1 MRDRSAGAGN
11 QSTLEAMADSRL
23 AEELGFRAHNPI
35 YFKADGHYEET
46 TGQVARTFKGYE
58 YVKASAG
65 GALPLRTPRVVP
77 TRACVRA

>member
-1 MRDRSAGAGN
+1 
-11 QSTLEAMADSRL
+11 MADSRL

-35 YFKADGHYEET
+35 YFKAGGHYEET

-65 GALPLRTPRVVP
+65 GHH
-77 TRACVRA
+77 

>member
-1 MRDRSAGAGN
+1 
-11 QSTLEAMADSRL
+11 MADSRL

>member
-1 MRDRSAGAGN
+1 
-11 QSTLEAMADSRL
+11 MADSRL

-65 GALPLRTPRVVP
+65 GHH
-77 TRACVRA
+77 